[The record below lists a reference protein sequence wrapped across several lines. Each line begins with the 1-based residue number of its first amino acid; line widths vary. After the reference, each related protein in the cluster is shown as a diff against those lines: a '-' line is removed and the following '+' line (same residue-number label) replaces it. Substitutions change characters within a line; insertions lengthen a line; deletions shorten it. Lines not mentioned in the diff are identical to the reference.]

1 MGTHRKI
8 RCLVKRCFGM
18 LQITEIYLTETV
30 ALESLAFFLFIRD
43 HTKCLHAAVSDGRD
57 RLNFATRWEVKYSH
71 GRKGTG
77 KHTQRTGTVRKTGR
91 RA

>member
-30 ALESLAFFLFIRD
+30 ALESLVGYTISKKKKKKKKQSTVTTFSMDITSTSGSCVRFF
-43 HTKCLHAAVSDGRD
+43 
-57 RLNFATRWEVKYSH
+57 
-71 GRKGTG
+71 
-77 KHTQRTGTVRKTGR
+77 
-91 RA
+91 

>member
-30 ALESLAFFLFIRD
+30 ALESLLYKKKI
-43 HTKCLHAAVSDGRD
+43 C
-57 RLNFATRWEVKYSH
+57 H
-71 GRKGTG
+71 GRNNPPMKEL
-77 KHTQRTGTVRKTGR
+77 
-91 RA
+91 

>member
-30 ALESLAFFLFIRD
+30 ALESLVFFLASSLR
-43 HTKCLHAAVSDGRD
+43 
-57 RLNFATRWEVKYSH
+57 
-71 GRKGTG
+71 RK
-77 KHTQRTGTVRKTGR
+77 KKKKKKKKKLINK
-91 RA
+91 